1 MSELQEF
8 VEHIQTWHEQQMG
21 QLKII
26 LDAPKD
32 AAIKLGDVV
41 ELTGEKAEGFRMGV
55 LIAQSFLGKL
65 PFSVDTS
72 EPDEEADDLAD
83 RNLGA
88 VEGLQVIDTATGL
101 PKKCA
106 GCGTAAAQHNTDC
119 KFEHFLS
126 YSGLHSEPDDV
137 KAKLRQAF
145 EAAL

>member
-55 LIAQSFLGKL
+55 QIAQSFLGKL

-72 EPDEEADDLAD
+72 DPEEPAEEADDLAG
-83 RNLGA
+83 RNLDM
-88 VEGLQVIDTATGL
+88 VKGLQEIDTATGL
-101 PKKCA
+101 PKA
-106 GCGTAAAQHNTDC
+106 
-119 KFEHFLS
+119 
-126 YSGLHSEPDDV
+126 
-137 KAKLRQAF
+137 
-145 EAAL
+145 